1 VAVGAHETV
10 RPKRTIIANAKRLI
24 FSSGVAHLPNWKGI
38 ALNAVAGRNAA
49 KLNVAVQDNIAR
61 RIVALRVFGVRAEWN
76 FMADRNVLHFLCVS
90 E

>member
-1 VAVGAHETV
+1 MS
-10 RPKRTIIANAKRLI
+10 P
-24 FSSGVAHLPNWKGI
+24 S
-38 ALNAVAGRNAA
+38 AVAGRNAA